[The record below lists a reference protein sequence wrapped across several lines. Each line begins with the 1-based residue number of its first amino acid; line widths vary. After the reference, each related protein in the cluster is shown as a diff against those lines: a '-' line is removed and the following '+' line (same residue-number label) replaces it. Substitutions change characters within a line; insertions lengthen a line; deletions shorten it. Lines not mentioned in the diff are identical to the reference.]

1 MTLQPNYVFIIL
13 FKSIKTRIIFDIIYK
28 IQYIISKVNSS
39 YYVDL
44 SIKIVVMN
52 NGIKTLQKHQTKII
66 LFSL

>member
-44 SIKIVVMN
+44 SIKIVDMN